1 MSMTI
6 KIVATTALAL
16 AIAAPAASAQA
27 ASVQTGVAQTAVT
40 QLGLASNAGA
50 SLAAPMLVA
59 TPVPEP
65 PRTRKFR
72 VGRAG
77 VHKGTSVPQPPNK
90 RRSAYRNNFNPG
102 GKVGFNPQ
110 PEPPKIKN
118 FKR

>member
-6 KIVATTALAL
+6 KIAAAAALGLATLAPTAA
-16 AIAAPAASAQA
+16 AQA
-27 ASVQTGVAQTAVT
+27 AVPQA
-40 QLGLASNAGA
+40 GLAFEAG
-50 SLAAPMLVA
+50 SSFTAPILVA

-90 RRSAYRNNFNPG
+90 RRSVYRKKFNPG

-118 FKR
+118 FQR

>member
-6 KIVATTALAL
+6 KIAAATALGL
-16 AIAAPAASAQA
+16 ATLAPTAAPQA
-27 ASVQTGVAQTAVT
+27 AVT
-40 QLGLASNAGA
+40 QMGVAKASATSMGLASSAGP
-50 SLAAPMLVA
+50 SFTAPVLVA

-65 PRTRKFR
+65 PRTRKVR

-77 VHKGTSVPQPPNK
+77 VDKGTSVPQPPNK
-90 RRSAYRNNFNPG
+90 RRSRYRQKFNPG